1 MEFESLRDALLDED
15 EPVKNES
22 KYGHDR
28 DRPSYSLNA
37 QPFGSQNAYRS
48 YSSPPSVAY
57 MRQSIS
63 SALVQIMACS
73 LFGAK
78 PLSMPML
85 GYCQMDPSEQTSVK
99 F

>member
-1 MEFESLRDALLDED
+1 MLYLMKMNLSRMKVSTATTEIDPLTVSMHSPLA
-15 EPVKNES
+15 VKMPTVRTHLS
-22 KYGHDR
+22 R
-28 DRPSYSLNA
+28 
-37 QPFGSQNAYRS
+37 
-48 YSSPPSVAY
+48 SVAY